1 MRRAFNNVGFVGEDD
16 IIFGVSLGSDFTSE
30 HEWGY
35 GGIKRKF
42 DINDKKSGIKGRKI
56 NKVGTILYAEN
67 DEMCVLTSREPWD
80 EKKEYTPEDLLASDI
95 SGFMNDNGL
104 ETAWNEDDFCVAS
117 NKKEDF
123 HYLKEMYEAFQ
134 KKNIAIC
141 FINAQ
146 MPAFDNASLSILVVD
161 KLPKTVTDAMAYADK
176 KSDNLIAYEKK
187 IGITK
192 LKEKNKGGYKEE
204 KYFMACNP
212 RWIDYDDPVVR
223 EEMKK
228 ELGTKYDVRF
238 WVNYSDDDDN
248 YGWYTGEQII
258 EWLSTPG
265 LKLKSLNKKEEK

>member
-192 LKEKNKGGYKEE
+192 LKEKNEE